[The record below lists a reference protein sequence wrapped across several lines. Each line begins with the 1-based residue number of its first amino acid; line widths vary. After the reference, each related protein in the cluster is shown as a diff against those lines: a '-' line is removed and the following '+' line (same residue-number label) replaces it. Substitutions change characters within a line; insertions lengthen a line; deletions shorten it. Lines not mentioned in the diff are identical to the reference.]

1 MLIFIKIFFPA
12 CHIQLKEEEKK
23 KVKYNR
29 SSNGLAKNPADISA
43 AGRCSYVME
52 ETEEKP
58 KGLAREL
65 REKLKKWEVRN

>member
-1 MLIFIKIFFPA
+1 MS
-12 CHIQLKEEEKK
+12 HSVERRRKK
-23 KVKYNR
+23 KLSIIR
-29 SSNGLAKNPADISA
+29 SSNGLAKNPADISV

-65 REKLKKWEVRN
+65 IEKLKKWEVRN